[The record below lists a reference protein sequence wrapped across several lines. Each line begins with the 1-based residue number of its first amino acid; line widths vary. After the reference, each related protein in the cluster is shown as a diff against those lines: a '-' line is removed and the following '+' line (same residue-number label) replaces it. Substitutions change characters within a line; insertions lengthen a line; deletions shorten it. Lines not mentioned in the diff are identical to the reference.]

1 MCGTLNK
8 NKSNAVE
15 ESKMERELTPIV
27 FAVNREYQIM
37 MYVEDPSLMWVQVGD
52 HTFYDESN
60 GILRSNVKIHRVN
73 VPMEL
78 LDQGNT
84 YYTFRIGSVWGM
96 FLDCGEDK
104 LDSHEEYGG
113 TVCFHRFRERET
125 AFIKDVI
132 ARSGE
137 E

>member
-1 MCGTLNK
+1 
-8 NKSNAVE
+8 
-15 ESKMERELTPIV
+15 MERELTPIV